1 MSSFLFVVNYIAD
14 LKKDVKF
21 TQTCRLTL
29 GFPTEFRLPIMNHLL
44 GSSLQTSK
52 TVEINQVSF
61 DIFPKRSNASTIS
74 QTNKVKIFLMP
85 AFKQFKG
92 VLVQLLT
99 IIDYEIELLHERLV
113 LLNAWN
119 KPNSKHR

>member
-61 DIFPKRSNASTIS
+61 DI
-74 QTNKVKIFLMP
+74 
-85 AFKQFKG
+85 
-92 VLVQLLT
+92 
-99 IIDYEIELLHERLV
+99 IIHEAIECFHDFTDEQSE
-113 LLNAWN
+113 NI
-119 KPNSKHR
+119 P